1 MRPQHCV
8 QGELAC
14 EQLELTDLK
23 SVEAFAE
30 RAQQESSIDYLLLN
44 AGIAFIPKQYTQDGF
59 ERQLASNHIGHFYLT
74 QLLTGKLKSQAGCCV
89 PLAVHHEQLVIAVA
103 LFSLTGKGLDY
114 RGQGNADCF
123 F

>member
-1 MRPQHCV
+1 M

-30 RAQQESSIDYLLLN
+30 RAKQESSIDYLLLN

-59 ERQLASNHIGHFYLT
+59 EMQLASNHIGHFHLT
-74 QLLTGKLKSQAGCCV
+74 QLLTDKLKSQAG
-89 PLAVHHEQLVIAVA
+89 
-103 LFSLTGKGLDY
+103 
-114 RGQGNADCF
+114 
-123 F
+123 